1 MTGAARIAAAFAVVA
16 ALASS
21 DARADGPITADAVVV
36 RFHSPETGGAARP
49 RYVTARALAYEA
61 RLLALELS
69 PDDESAAYDDR
80 NVRAALD
87 QIVAEEMLAKLPL
100 EREPDVPTL
109 DRIADLLRD
118 AVRERVGGTTA
129 FDRAA
134 AAEGL
139 GPDEVRAVLRRR
151 ARAAMYVDRVIGS
164 VLNPSEEQLREVYR
178 TTAHP
183 YRAKRFDDC
192 RDELTRWIVLERFR
206 AAESTFLQGAR
217 ARVTIVTI
225 APNAAVTKK

>member
-1 MTGAARIAAAFAVVA
+1 MTRGRALSAVLGL
-16 ALASS
+16 ALALGAGG
-21 DARADGPITADAVVV
+21 ARAADAVTVDTVVV
-36 RFHSPETGGAARP
+36 RFHAPETGGAARP
-49 RYVTARALAYEA
+49 RYVTARTLAYES
-61 RLLALELS
+61 RLIALETS
-69 PDDESAAYDDR
+69 PDDEGAAYDER
-80 NVRAALD
+80 HVRAALD

-109 DRIADLLRD
+109 DRIADTLRE
-118 AVRERVGGTTA
+118 AIRERVGGATA

-139 GPDEVRAVLRRR
+139 GPDEVRAILRRR

-164 VLNPSEEQLREVYR
+164 VLAPSEEQLREVYR

-192 RDELTRWIVLERFR
+192 RDELTRWIVLERVR
-206 AAESTFLQGAR
+206 SAESTFLQGAR
-217 ARVTIVTI
+217 ARVTVVTI
-225 APNAAVTKK
+225 GALTKK